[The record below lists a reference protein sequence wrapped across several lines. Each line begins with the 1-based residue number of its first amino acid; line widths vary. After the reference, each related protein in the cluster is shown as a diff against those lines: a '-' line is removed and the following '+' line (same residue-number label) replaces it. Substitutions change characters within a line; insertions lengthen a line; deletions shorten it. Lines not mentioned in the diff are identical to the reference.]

1 MVHLVSR
8 YFCIKMGINPPSD
21 WLEVC
26 ISLRSTLNIS
36 LVMFEMSQEEDS
48 GGRIEKENYL
58 L

>member
-1 MVHLVSR
+1 MHLVSR
-8 YFCIKMGINPPSD
+8 YFCSKMGINPPSD

-36 LVMFEMSQEEDS
+36 LVMFEISQEEDS
-48 GGRIEKENYL
+48 DGRIEKENYL